1 MIRSMPRLHC
11 WTSHARYAYG
21 PCLRARG
28 GGQIVRTGAQTPA
41 VLQTPD
47 VAAIDT
53 VMREMAAEHPELLT
67 QRGWSEMRIYMEM
80 NAPPVPV

>member
-1 MIRSMPRLHC
+1 
-11 WTSHARYAYG
+11 
-21 PCLRARG
+21 
-28 GGQIVRTGAQTPA
+28 